1 MVNAIDGAPCK
12 LTVCRGCCCGTRK
25 KVPGVDHKAQLARLS
40 AIDDHSARRVPVRT
54 SKCLGIC
61 FQANVVVVQPSQEG
75 RAAGGRPV
83 WLGRMTEDKLLD
95 AVDDWIFEGGP
106 GIVPLPA
113 VLEDHVTSKDAK
125 KPKKRKKPKHSKSAK
140 KERKKAKEKL
150 AKQAKKARKKAAEAA
165 AAGTGPPDGPVKNK
179 SEKAAGKKSGDKKD
193 AGKKAG
199 GKKNGAK
206 GKKSGKGKA

>member
-1 MVNAIDGAPCK
+1 M
-12 LTVCRGCCCGTRK
+12 
-25 KVPGVDHKAQLARLS
+25 PGVDHKAQLARLS

-140 KERKKAKEKL
+140 KERKEAKEKL
-150 AKQAKKARKKAAEAA
+150 AKQAKKDRKKARKKAAEAA
-165 AAGTGPPDGPVKNK
+165 PAGTGPLDGPVKNK
-179 SEKAAGKKSGDKKD
+179 AAKDDAKKDGGKKGSSKKSGAEGKKS
-193 AGKKAG
+193 
-199 GKKNGAK
+199 
-206 GKKSGKGKA
+206 KKSRKDKS

>member
-1 MVNAIDGAPCK
+1 MNAIDGAPCK
-12 LTVCRGCCCGTRK
+12 LTVCRGCCCGTKK

-83 WLGRMTEDKLLD
+83 WLGQMTEDKLLN
-95 AVDDWIFEGGP
+95 AVDDWIFDGGP
-106 GIVPLPA
+106 GIAPLPA
-113 VLEDHVTSKDAK
+113 VLEEHVTSKDAK
-125 KPKKRKKPKHSKSAK
+125 KPKKNKKPKHSKAAK

-150 AKQAKKARKKAAEAA
+150 AKQAKKEKKARKKARKKEAEALRSQTA
-165 AAGTGPPDGPVKNK
+165 LLDGPGKNK
-179 SEKAAGKKSGDKKD
+179 SD
-193 AGKKAG
+193 
-199 GKKNGAK
+199 K
-206 GKKSGKGKA
+206 GKTKGDSKGRKTKPDKDRSRKGKSE